1 MTIGDAVSV
10 RLIELMEQKK
20 VTAYR
25 LSMLTG
31 VDQSTIGDIKKR
43 RNIAVNIRT
52 ISALC
57 QVLGVGLNAF
67 FDSSLFTLEN
77 IED

>member
-31 VDQSTIGDIKKR
+31 VDQSTIGDIKNR
-43 RNIAVNIRT
+43 RKIAVNM
-52 ISALC
+52 
-57 QVLGVGLNAF
+57 
-67 FDSSLFTLEN
+67 
-77 IED
+77 

>member
-43 RNIAVNIRT
+43 RNIAVNIRP

-57 QVLGVGLNAF
+57 QGLGIGLNAF
-67 FDSSLFTLEN
+67 FDSPLFTLEN

>member
-57 QVLGVGLNAF
+57 
-67 FDSSLFTLEN
+67 
-77 IED
+77 